1 MKLISLLVCAIAAL
15 AQTPAAVSPIANM
28 TLPAYVA
35 GGGAYNQLA
44 GLNFWASAIVP
55 VSSPLGVYESTTTDL
70 FPVKTTVNGKT
81 AYIFTTSVREGVEK
95 VLHEDPSNM
104 VLVGAGAGFS
114 FAQVSAAGSATSG
127 VSAAVTIT
135 YVRQLSKTFALMIPI
150 RALYMPTLGG
160 WNPIVEFGI
169 VWKTGAK

>member
-1 MKLISLLVCAIAAL
+1 MKLLAILACAIAAA
-15 AQTPAAVSPIANM
+15 AQTPAPVSSIANM
-28 TLPAYVA
+28 TLPAYIA

-55 VSSPLGVYESTTTDL
+55 VSSTAGVYESTTTDL
-70 FPVKTTVNGKT
+70 FPVKAVVSGKT
-81 AYIFTTSVREGVEK
+81 AYIFQTSVREGVHK
-95 VLHEDPSNM
+95 VLHQDPSNM
-104 VLVGAGAGFS
+104 VLFGADAGFS
-114 FAQVSAAGSATSG
+114 FAQASAAGSATSG

-135 YVRQLSKTFALMIPI
+135 YVRQLSPTFALMVPI

-169 VWKTGAK
+169 VWKPGAK